1 MSLVGAVTM
10 YSLIQRA
17 LHRLRTVN
25 LDSASVRPD
34 SVAVVERDEF
44 GPLVISIADAT
55 VFPDG
60 SVTSNGRWL
69 VSERFGMLPH
79 RAAATETIDVES
91 PCAFLLSVRPTR
103 LNIVTSIGPSL
114 TTLGRVHSGVA
125 VVVPDLSEKP
135 HHPITGLARA
145 CGVTMAGFAITGG
158 SARRVGSALFVR
170 LPSPTIDDGQVERF
184 AETLRGDAT
193 STPTSVYLEHNNLRG
208 PLGDESVVDVRFEHE
223 SAGAQL
229 LAVNRLSVEDIAQTV
244 SGASSVFVESPEL
257 LPFAGF
263 AQPSAAVTIVD
274 TTIPARRDPSR
285 VTVTGRFDMDEAL
298 RGGLTLPRGVEVI
311 SQPDYEVDDTSVE
324 VHRVFRNGTWR
335 HQEANVLRERSP
347 GPWLISVTNAIVAP
361 NGSVLLEDGT
371 LLAGTYFGEP
381 QNVIPVNGW
390 ITDER
395 LGRAGLALT
404 MSRAFGNGLMQVAP
418 RIDALNRFDPKLP
431 FLVSHVPWDDTA
443 QMAAQGVASER
454 IVRVHQQQLQHLVR
468 VPELIVSTQLQ
479 PESRTARADPRWM
492 SEFVARLTPE
502 SSPAPARRVY
512 LARQDS
518 SGLRGGCANR
528 HELDRIAAD
537 FGYEKVIPE
546 LLSFDEQLR
555 LASSTVD
562 MFGEQGSALTWSMF
576 MPPDSRLVTVQ
587 SKPDDLQNRYVTFL
601 NPTLAARGSKFFDIG
616 AVRAGQHL
624 SFEVDPR
631 ALRTAMEQLP

>member
-1 MSLVGAVTM
+1 MVIG
-10 YSLIQRA
+10 YSRVQRIWN
-17 LHRLRTVN
+17 RLRTID
-25 LDSASVRPD
+25 LDSAPTWPEAVT
-34 SVAVVERDEF
+34 VVESDEF
-44 GPLVISIADAT
+44 GPLVIAIADAT

-60 SVTSNGRWL
+60 SVSSNGRWV
-69 VSERFGMLPH
+69 VSQRFGIQPH
-79 RAAATETIDVES
+79 RDAATETIGVES

-114 TTLGRVHSGVA
+114 TTLGRVHPGIA

-135 HHPITGLARA
+135 HHPISALAKT
-145 CGVTMAGFAITGG
+145 CSVTLAGFAITGG

-170 LPSPTIDDGQVERF
+170 LPSPKIADGQIERF

-193 STPTSVYLEHNNLRG
+193 STPTSVYLEYNNLRG
-208 PLGDESVVDVRFEHE
+208 PLGVDSVVDVRFDHE

-229 LAVNRLSVEDIAQTV
+229 LAVNRLSVENIAQTV

-257 LPFAGF
+257 LPFSGF

-274 TTIPARRDPSR
+274 TSIPARRDPSR
-285 VTVTGRFDMDEAL
+285 VTVTGSFDMDEAL
-298 RGGLTLPRGVEVI
+298 RDGLTLPRGVEVI
-311 SQPDYEVDDTSVE
+311 SRPDYIVDDTTVDA
-324 VHRVFRNGTWR
+324 HRVFQNGAWR
-335 HQEANVLRERSP
+335 RQSANVLRERSP

-395 LGRAGLALT
+395 SDRAGLALT

-418 RIDALNRFDPKLP
+418 RIDALNRFDSTLP

-443 QMAAQGVASER
+443 QMLAQGVSPER

-502 SSPAPARRVY
+502 STPESPPARRVY

-537 FGYEKVIPE
+537 FGYETVIPE

-576 MPPDSRLVTVQ
+576 MPPESRLVTVQ

-601 NPTLAARGSKFFDIG
+601 NPTLAARGSRFFDIG